1 MPAHG
6 LAPAF
11 GGSLLAAAG
20 AAKAQTPGANPN
32 VAAPFGPPVEDKRI
46 YVHGLLDQFEARI
59 GTENSFRWDG
69 QALARTDTNRLWFK
83 NEGTVTNG
91 KGGDRSHQLLYDRPI
106 TTYFDLQGGIP
117 YAIDSGPS
125 RGRAAF

>member
-32 VAAPFGPPVEDKRI
+32 VAAPFGPPVQDKRI

-69 QALARTDTNRLWFK
+69 QAWGGTDTNRLWVK
-83 NEGTVTNG
+83 SEGPVTNS
-91 KGGDRSHQLLYDRPI
+91 RVRHCSHQLLYDPSVRA
-106 TTYFDLQGGIP
+106 YFELQG
-117 YAIDSGPS
+117 A
-125 RGRAAF
+125 